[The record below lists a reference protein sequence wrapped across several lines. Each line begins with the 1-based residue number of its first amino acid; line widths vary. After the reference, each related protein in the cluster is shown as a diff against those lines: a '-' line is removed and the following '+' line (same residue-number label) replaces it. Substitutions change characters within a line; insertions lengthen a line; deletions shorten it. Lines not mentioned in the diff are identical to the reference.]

1 MTDTNENIATTV
13 SVMMETFISHFLKYA
28 YYKNKW
34 ENARMTLM

>member
-1 MTDTNENIATTV
+1 MTETNENIATTV

-34 ENARMTLM
+34 KNARMTLM